1 MANAKKDNK
10 AKQNTVKRML
20 QRSVRIE
27 PTEKVEVEAKDLMI
41 IYILRTKAMDELWM
55 TMQMAMLSANEAS
68 QNSND
73 KIILIKE
80 TKSLKGE
87 L

>member
-20 QRSVRIE
+20 QWSVRIE

-41 IYILRTKAMDELWM
+41 IYILRTKVMDELWM

>member
-41 IYILRTKAMDELWM
+41 IYILRTKARDELWM

>member
-41 IYILRTKAMDELWM
+41 IYILRTKVMDELWM

>member
-20 QRSVRIE
+20 QWSVRIE

>member
-1 MANAKKDNK
+1 MANTKKDNK

-41 IYILRTKAMDELWM
+41 IYILRTKVMDELWM
-55 TMQMAMLSANEAS
+55 TVQMAMLSANEAS